1 MTDFLTTSAP
11 SLPFSTWVERQDKY
25 GCGAYVNRADDL
37 VACYLHLS
45 ADKTAECSW
54 LLGTKHLNNSQEDS
68 GIHSAFP
75 NARKIPANEGLGRVV
90 LEVLAKTEFRIT
102 DKSEGVLRD
111 VTAAASKQREAA
123 QQAAAMPA
131 EMRAR
136 LAVLAQLAQR
146 KAAAEQ
152 RGEATVPDHHGDCC
166 GGGPKECSTGNPQC
180 QTVCIHLKEPKLG
193 HTKDNIVLVCC
204 FVNRIFNTEGREKAV
219 EVIRAQQQQQPQPA
233 QA

>member
-25 GCGAYVNRADDL
+25 GCGANVNRADDL

-131 EMRAR
+131 DSGDALLRSPVAHRLSSAALAER
-136 LAVLAQLAQR
+136 LA
-146 KAAAEQ
+146 
-152 RGEATVPDHHGDCC
+152 
-166 GGGPKECSTGNPQC
+166 S
-180 QTVCIHLKEPKLG
+180 
-193 HTKDNIVLVCC
+193 
-204 FVNRIFNTEGREKAV
+204 
-219 EVIRAQQQQQPQPA
+219 
-233 QA
+233 